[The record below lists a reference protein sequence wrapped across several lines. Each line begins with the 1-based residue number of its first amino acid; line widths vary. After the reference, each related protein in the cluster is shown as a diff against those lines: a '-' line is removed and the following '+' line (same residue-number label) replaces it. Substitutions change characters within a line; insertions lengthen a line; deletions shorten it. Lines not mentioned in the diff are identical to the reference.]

1 MIKPLRYLW
10 ASPCT
15 FIGGIFAVLLIAL
28 GGQWRSVSGIIE
40 VALPAW
46 ANALRWRF
54 SAITFGHI
62 VLGVSMSQL
71 EQLRPH
77 ELVHVQQY
85 ERWGIG
91 FFLAYPL
98 SSLAQLLRG
107 RHPYWDNYFEIQ
119 AREISGVGYNLDP
132 ALKKTN
138 SL

>member
-1 MIKPLRYLW
+1 
-10 ASPCT
+10 
-15 FIGGIFAVLLIAL
+15 
-28 GGQWRSVSGIIE
+28 
-40 VALPAW
+40 
-46 ANALRWRF
+46 
-54 SAITFGHI
+54 
-62 VLGVSMSQL
+62 MSQL

-107 RHPYWDNYFEIQ
+107 GHPYWDNHFEIQ
-119 AREISGVGYNLDP
+119 AREISGVGFNLDP
-132 ALKKTN
+132 AIKNPN